1 MNKEIL
7 NYNEDTNKTW
17 RRGRKPATEEQKQQA
32 KERQKQRVRI
42 TNTVARDSTLDKNCC
57 LCGKKD
63 SPILHNNDNPNMITF
78 LCDECR
84 KDKNKLEKAE
94 QFRFDL
100 EEYKMQK
107 IKNRDNN
114 LYLKTRNFTKQEV
127 KELVEGFTK
136 ITNILTFGEYCE
148 KHNISRFQFNKIT
161 KLYGEYFPDRKTMV
175 RIVKEKSKAIQRYR
189 LSEQAYDRALN
200 KGNNTFDI
208 IKLDEINIDIVV
220 TIGKIKDKQGKTK
233 RIKIPINNKKQIIKK
248 IKQLGPNDT
257 DRFYIKSC
265 ILDSSK
271 TRLDVSDYFNKRL
284 SFEKLLKQLERL
296 EKNLYKLN
304 KVSKEFLISLLKEL
318 DKGTILGLIYDY
330 DDYVFEQL
338 MQIYVT
344 KDINFIWYIR
354 DTFDFSLKYQILED
368 YIGKQEL
375 LNMLKVKSKENLI
388 EIVLDKTNYSIKE
401 IYKMSKK
408 GSE

>member
-7 NYNEDTNKTW
+7 NYNDNNCNTNKTW
-17 RRGRKPATEEQKQQA
+17 RRGRKPATEAQKQMA
-32 KERQKQRVRI
+32 KERQRQRARI
-42 TNTVARDSTLDKNCC
+42 TNTVARDETINKNCC
-57 LCGKKD
+57 ICGKEN

-78 LCDECR
+78 LCAECR
-84 KDKNKLEKAE
+84 KDTDRLKRAE
-94 QFRFDL
+94 RYRFNLDI
-100 EEYKMQK
+100 YKQRQ
-107 IKNRDNN
+107 IESRENN
-114 LYLKTRNFTKQEV
+114 SYLDTRKFTAQEV
-127 KELVEGFTK
+127 KDLVENFTK
-136 ITNILTFGEYCE
+136 ITNTLTFGEYCE
-148 KHNISRFQFNKIT
+148 ENDISRYQFNKIT
-161 KLYGEYFPDRKTMV
+161 ELYGEYFPDRKGMV
-175 RIVKEKSKAIQRYR
+175 RLVKEKSKSIQRYR
-189 LSEQAYDRALN
+189 LSIQANNRLLSQ
-200 KGNNTFDI
+200 KNNTVDITKLDIDI
-208 IKLDEINIDIVV
+208 IV

-265 ILDSSK
+265 ILNNSK

-304 KVSKEFLISLLKEL
+304 KVSKEFLISLLKEA
-318 DKGTILGLIYDY
+318 DKGTILGLVYDY

-338 MQIYVT
+338 MQNYVT

-368 YIGKQEL
+368 YIDKQTL
-375 LNMLKVKSKENLI
+375 LNILKVKSKENLI
-388 EIVLDKTNYSIKE
+388 EIVLDKTNYSIKD
-401 IYKMSKK
+401 IYKMSRK